1 MMQEKSNPCLYV
13 FILLLVS
20 INLLDLFCG
29 LHLIT
34 VKRAKKKKTLFACIV
49 ILVLIT
55 EPLTPSL
62 PSAFSCHLV
71 SHFIHVI
78 SALNP
83 NICQF
88 PCLNNCCTYPVQAE
102 QENETMSAAK
112 TILILYFLLLYT
124 LSVLQPEHHTFVCQL
139 VLNISLAAVCGQC
152 FDAKILL
159 YQHQFLLL
167 CPSEQAP
174 SGLVGSMRI
183 CQTPCRGN
191 QLQQAML
198 VIMGSG
204 VVKINNGYGPCR
216 CSSLGTQL
224 IGCKHLVITKTRNTA
239 RRCRALP
246 IGPVEF
252 GVCLSEEVQHM
263 KACSIDSEEILVHV
277 QALQLLICIN
287 RNSQFKT
294 FVSKYY

>member
-1 MMQEKSNPCLYV
+1 
-13 FILLLVS
+13 
-20 INLLDLFCG
+20 
-29 LHLIT
+29 
-34 VKRAKKKKTLFACIV
+34 
-49 ILVLIT
+49 
-55 EPLTPSL
+55 
-62 PSAFSCHLV
+62 
-71 SHFIHVI
+71 
-78 SALNP
+78 
-83 NICQF
+83 
-88 PCLNNCCTYPVQAE
+88 
-102 QENETMSAAK
+102 
-112 TILILYFLLLYT
+112 
-124 LSVLQPEHHTFVCQL
+124 
-139 VLNISLAAVCGQC
+139 
-152 FDAKILL
+152 
-159 YQHQFLLL
+159 
-167 CPSEQAP
+167 
-174 SGLVGSMRI
+174 MRI

-287 RNSQFKT
+287 RNSQLTISIIYLKLLYQILLSLLILFINMCIYA
-294 FVSKYY
+294 VLHLARQ

>member
-1 MMQEKSNPCLYV
+1 
-13 FILLLVS
+13 
-20 INLLDLFCG
+20 
-29 LHLIT
+29 
-34 VKRAKKKKTLFACIV
+34 
-49 ILVLIT
+49 
-55 EPLTPSL
+55 
-62 PSAFSCHLV
+62 
-71 SHFIHVI
+71 
-78 SALNP
+78 
-83 NICQF
+83 
-88 PCLNNCCTYPVQAE
+88 
-102 QENETMSAAK
+102 MSAAK

-124 LSVLQPEHHTFVCQL
+124 LSVLQPEHRTFVCDHY
-139 VLNISLAAVCGQC
+139 SLSLT
-152 FDAKILL
+152 FLWLL
-159 YQHQFLLL
+159 YVDSALTLRFYFISISSYFCVPQSKRLLGWSVPL
-167 CPSEQAP
+167 C
-174 SGLVGSMRI
+174 GRLHG
-183 CQTPCRGN
+183 PCRGN

-287 RNSQFKT
+287 MNSQFKT